1 MRAVNLIPAD
11 DAGARGGTRS
21 PAGSYAL
28 IGVLALL
35 VALSATYTLVTR
47 SVNTKRAEL
56 SSVTAQADRTEAEAS
71 TLKSYADFSKLRD
84 QRLETVKNLVDS
96 RFDWARSFR
105 NVAGTLPSGAWVTSL
120 RATVSPGVQV
130 DGTSDSLRGAIPSPA
145 IEMAGCATTQEGVAR
160 TISALRGIGG
170 VQRVTLSRSQ
180 KTAQASGDSGGDSAG
195 TTAGCGTG
203 AQFSLT
209 IFFEATAASTATAAA
224 TGGTT
229 TP

>member
-11 DAGARGGTRS
+11 DATAGGSRS

-35 VALSATYTLVTR
+35 VALSASYTLVTR
-47 SVNTKRAEL
+47 SISSKRAEL
-56 SSVTAQADRTEAEAS
+56 ASVTAQADRTEAQAA

-96 RFDWARSFR
+96 RFDWAHAFRS
-105 NVAGTLPSGAWVTSL
+105 VAGTLPSGAWVTSL

-130 DGTSDSLRGAIPSPA
+130 DGNADALRGAIPAPA
-145 IEMAGCATTQEGVAR
+145 IEMAGCATTQAGVAR
-160 TISALRGIGG
+160 TMSALRGMGG
-170 VQRVTLSRSQ
+170 VQRVTLSQSQ
-180 KTAQASGDSGGDSAG
+180 KTGQASSDSGGDSAG
-195 TTAGCGTG
+195 HSAGCGAG

-209 IFFEATAASTATAAA
+209 IFFEATKASSPTTAAA